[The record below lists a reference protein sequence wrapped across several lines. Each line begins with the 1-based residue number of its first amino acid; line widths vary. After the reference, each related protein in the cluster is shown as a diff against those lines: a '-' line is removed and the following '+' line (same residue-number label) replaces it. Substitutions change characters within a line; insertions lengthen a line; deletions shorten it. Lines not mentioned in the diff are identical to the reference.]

1 MRALVC
7 VQSRDERSQI
17 RPYFSKLI
25 PNIVMANSSEEL
37 MQHLKSDKVFDLLV
51 LDDSF
56 DAKSPDGED
65 LSSGA
70 SVVEILQEIQAG
82 FTASTDVTT
91 LCLLR
96 SAKLHDD
103 LGTVSVFVD
112 SSPQDREQIYTELGA
127 TLFLEKPYNME
138 TLNKRLRDL
147 FEAASSPPPWAQA
160 LRQVRHLYTSQK
172 YPEVL
177 AVLEKISTTPL
188 ESQHLGFPLL
198 KARCLFK
205 MGEEQLPKAA
215 QVLAQ
220 LRERYPTSLTI
231 RMLLMEIYLKLGR
244 LEEAFSEQLSIFA
257 TQKTAFNFE
266 RTLQLFNDL
275 GTRLQDDTALLKLA
289 HDTFSVLLR
298 DPKPYSR
305 KLRPRIFTALAA
317 QLKQVAGW
325 TGFVE
330 LLFGS
335 EDVIESVASELRIAL
350 GHLEID
356 LASAGPEVSK
366 VFQEGHI
373 LLLSSFPA
381 EAASIAIATQSLL
394 DKQELD
400 QLDALLKRAE
410 SAGAKSLEF
419 YTSLSRYLLKIGNL
433 KEASDVLHKAVRL
446 KADDLRVL
454 ELREMWQTQYHAR
467 VKPYTS
473 T

>member
-1 MRALVC
+1 VC

-17 RPYFSKLI
+17 RPYLTKLI
-25 PNIVMANSSEEL
+25 PNIVMVNSSEEL

-70 SVVEILQEIQAG
+70 SVIEILQEIQAG
-82 FTASTDVTT
+82 FTASPDITT

-96 SAKLHDD
+96 SAKTHDD

-127 TLFLEKPYNME
+127 TLFLEKPFNIE
-138 TLNKRLRDL
+138 TLNKRLQEL
-147 FEAASSPPPWAQA
+147 FEAASNPAPWAKA
-160 LRQVRHLYTSQK
+160 LRQVRQLYNAKK

-177 AVLEKISTTPL
+177 AVLAKIAETPL

-205 MGEEQLPKAA
+205 MGDEQLPESAR
-215 QVLAQ
+215 VLTQ
-220 LRERYPTSLTI
+220 LREKYPASLTI
-231 RMLLMEIYLKLGR
+231 RMLLLEIHLKLGR
-244 LEEAFSEQLSIFA
+244 LEEAFAEQLSIFA

-266 RTLQLFNDL
+266 RTLQLFVDL
-275 GTRLQDDTALLKLA
+275 GTRLQDDAALLKLA
-289 HDTFSVLLR
+289 KDTLAVLFR

-305 KLRPRIFTALAA
+305 KLRPKIFSALAT
-317 QLKQVAGW
+317 QLKQVTGW

-330 LLFGS
+330 LLLGS
-335 EDVIESVASELRIAL
+335 DDVIEAVAPELRLAL
-350 GHLEID
+350 GHLEKD
-356 LASAGPEVSK
+356 LSSAGPEVSK
-366 VFQEGHI
+366 IFQQGHI

-381 EAASIAIATQSLL
+381 EAASIEIATQSLL
-394 DKQELD
+394 DSQELD

-419 YTSLSRYLLKIGNL
+419 YTSLSRYFLKIGNL

-454 ELREMWQTQYHAR
+454 ELREMWQAHYDAR
-467 VKPYTS
+467 NKPNTS

>member
-1 MRALVC
+1 LRALVC
-7 VQSRDERSQI
+7 VQSRDERAQI
-17 RPYFSKLI
+17 RPYLSKLI
-25 PNIVMANSSEEL
+25 PNITMVNSSVEL
-37 MQHLKSDKVFDLLV
+37 MEHLKSDRSFDLLV

-65 LSSGA
+65 LSNGP
-70 SVVEILQEIQAG
+70 SVIEILQEIQAG
-82 FTASTDVTT
+82 FTGSPDITT

-96 SAKLHDD
+96 SAKLHDE

-112 SSPQDREQIYTELGA
+112 SSPEDREQIYTELGA
-127 TLFLEKPYNME
+127 TLFLEKPFNIE
-138 TLNKRLRDL
+138 TLNKSLQDL
-147 FEAASSPPPWAQA
+147 FEAATNPPPWAKA
-160 LRQVRHLYTSQK
+160 LKQVRQLYNAKK

-177 AVLEKISTTPL
+177 AVLEKISETPL
-188 ESQHLGFPLL
+188 EAQHLGFPLL

-205 MGEEQLPKAA
+205 MGDEHLPQAA
-215 QVLAQ
+215 RVLAQ

-231 RMLLMEIYLKLGR
+231 RMLLLEIHLKLDR
-244 LEEAFSEQLSIFA
+244 LEEAFREQLSIFA

-266 RTLQLFNDL
+266 RTLQLL
-275 GTRLQDDTALLKLA
+275 TEIGTRLQDDASLLKLA
-289 HDTFSVLLR
+289 HETFAVLFR

-305 KLRPRIFTALAA
+305 KLRPRVFSALAT
-317 QLKQVAGW
+317 QLKNVTGW

-330 LLFGS
+330 LLS
-335 EDVIESVASELRIAL
+335 SSDDVVEIVAPELRLAL
-350 GHLEID
+350 GHLEKD
-356 LASAGPEVSK
+356 LASAGPELSK

-373 LLLSSFPA
+373 MLLSSFPT
-381 EAASIAIATQSLL
+381 EASSIEIATQSLL

-419 YTSLSRYLLKIGNL
+419 YTSLSRYFLKIGNL

-454 ELREMWQTQYHAR
+454 ELRELWQTQYDAR
-467 VKPYTS
+467 NKPNTS